1 MFRSTCCN
9 VFDSC
14 FESLENR
21 SSERGDENV
30 VFSPPREQKM
40 HCLNDKAKKG
50 RGKENVSTAR

>member
-30 VFSPPREQKM
+30 VFSPPREEKM
-40 HCLNDKAKKG
+40 HCLNDKAKRE
-50 RGKENVSTAR
+50 RGKENV